1 MGTEALAVVLLSLL
15 SVATTAAGVALAH
28 AVRQSARAVAGG
40 IGFSTGLM
48 VLIAGLELIPEAA
61 SAQGTALALASAAA
75 GAALVWMAHL
85 VVPHWHLTDESGIRD
100 TAVTRSAQLVVLGLV
115 LHDLPEGFALANA
128 YIASPGLGV
137 LTAVGIALHNLPEE
151 FAMALPAVALRS
163 KRFILGAALASALAE
178 PVGAVIGLVAV
189 GIAPAFN
196 APFLSLAAGAMVFV
210 AVHEL
215 IPMGRRYGHLAHFGL
230 GIILSGMIYVLL
242 ARLSPSVVASMVH

>member
-28 AVRQSARAVAGG
+28 AVRQSARTVAEG

-61 SAQGTALALASAAA
+61 SAQGTAPALLVAAA
-75 GAALVWMAHL
+75 GAALIWTAHL

-100 TAVTRSAQLVVLGLV
+100 TAVTRTSQLVVLGLV
-115 LHDLPEGFALANA
+115 LHDLPEGFAMATA

-137 LTAVGIALHNLPEE
+137 LTAAGIALHNLPEE

-163 KRFILGAALASALAE
+163 KRFILAAALASAMAE
-178 PVGAVIGLVAV
+178 PVGAIIGLAAV
-189 GIAPAFN
+189 GVAPALN
-196 APFLSLAAGAMVFV
+196 ASFLAFAAGAMVFV
-210 AVHEL
+210 ALHEL
-215 IPMGRRYGHLAHFGL
+215 VPMGRRYGHPTHFGL
-230 GIILSGMIYVLL
+230 GLLGSLMVYVLL
-242 ARLSPSVVASMVH
+242 ARLTSSFV